1 MESSIFH
8 LNNLSYLIHIPLIIY
23 IAVKLNNI
31 FKSYPLSKF
40 FYYGL
45 GFKLLAGAG
54 VGLLYFYYYGY
65 GDTLLYH
72 YDAVKLNLHAFDD
85 VVSYFH
91 IVVFG
96 DFPNEIIRN
105 QFTSW
110 NQPRVF
116 LMVKII
122 SILDFFTFRNYWVNS
137 LYFSLFSF
145 IGMWYLANTLSRINP
160 NFSTASAIAFLFFP
174 SIVFWSSGILKESIA
189 MGSIGLFLGFG
200 LNSIAQIQGGSRG
213 SGGSEGVFRYAPP
226 AGGAMRIIVSLLCIW
241 LIWKLKYYY
250 LAVLMP
256 LFLSYLIT
264 ELVSKK
270 VRYLKEKFVYK
281 MLVYCIFVI
290 LLSTLA
296 TQIHWNLNFT
306 RILDITVDSFH
317 KILEK
322 SNADNC
328 IAFENLQPTLK
339 SFLMNSPKALFSALF
354 RPGIWEARS
363 FLQFIAGLENLLV
376 LLLAILAMYYFVK
389 RGMMEQSAKQI
400 VRVRVPPSTRG
411 QGVAKAFFVMPRQL
425 AGPCA
430 MLKEFGL
437 LEICFLLYTI
447 VLAVFLAFA
456 CPNFG
461 TLLRYR
467 VGFYPF
473 FVYLVLMNVPFKW
486 IIRFN
491 K

>member
-1 MESSIFH
+1 MGSFIIHLPSSIFH
-8 LNNLSYLIHIPLIIY
+8 FNNLSYLIHIPLIIY

-45 GFKLLAGAG
+45 GFKLLAGTG

-91 IVVFG
+91 IIVFG
-96 DFPNEIIRN
+96 DFPDEIIRN

-145 IGMWYLANTLSRINP
+145 IGMWFLANTLSRIKP
-160 NFSTASAIAFLFFP
+160 DFSTASAIAFLFFP
-174 SIVFWSSGILKESIA
+174 SIVFWSSGFLKESIA
-189 MGSIGLFLGFG
+189 MGSIGLLLGFG
-200 LNSIAQIQGGSRG
+200 LNSIAQNSRFKFK
-213 SGGSEGVFRYAPP
+213 EF
-226 AGGAMRIIVSLLCIW
+226 IVSLLCIW

-256 LFLSYLIT
+256 LFLSYLII
-264 ELVSKK
+264 ELASKK
-270 VRYLKEKFVYK
+270 VRYLKEKFTYK
-281 MLVYCIFVI
+281 ILTFCISII

-296 TQIHWNLNFT
+296 TQMHWNLNFT
-306 RILDITVDSFH
+306 RVLDVTVDNFH
-317 KILEK
+317 KTLEM
-322 SNADNC
+322 SNASHC

-354 RPGIWEARS
+354 RPGIWEAGS
-363 FLQFIAGLENLLV
+363 FLQIIAGLENLLV
-376 LLLAILAMYYFVK
+376 LLLTILAIYYFIR
-389 RGMMEQSAKQI
+389 RGNNK
-400 VRVRVPPSTRG
+400 
-411 QGVAKAFFVMPRQL
+411 
-425 AGPCA
+425 
-430 MLKEFGL
+430 FGL
-437 LEICFLLYTI
+437 LEVCFLLYII

-473 FVYLVLMNVPFKW
+473 FVYLFDTESGFVFELQYFVAFLS
-486 IIRFN
+486 IACL
-491 K
+491 

>member
-1 MESSIFH
+1 M
-8 LNNLSYLIHIPLIIY
+8 
-23 IAVKLNNI
+23 
-31 FKSYPLSKF
+31 
-40 FYYGL
+40 
-45 GFKLLAGAG
+45 AGAG

-96 DFPNEIIRN
+96 DFPDEIIRN

-145 IGMWYLANTLSRINP
+145 IGMWFLANTLSRINP

-174 SIVFWSSGILKESIA
+174 SIIFWSSGILKESIA
-189 MGSIGLFLGFG
+189 MGSIGLLLGFG
-200 LNSIAQIQGGSRG
+200 LNSIAQIQGGSSPFRDSPLSKGVRG
-213 SGGSEGVFRYAPP
+213 MSNGGSEGVFRYAPP
-226 AGGAMRIIVSLLCIW
+226 IGGALRFIVSLLCIW

-256 LFLSYLIT
+256 LFLSYLII
-264 ELVSKK
+264 ELASKK
-270 VRYLKEKFVYK
+270 VRYLKEKFTYK
-281 MLVYCIFVI
+281 ILAFCISVI

-306 RILDITVDSFH
+306 RVMDVIVDNFY
-317 KILEK
+317 KTLEM
-322 SNADNC
+322 SNANHC

-339 SFLMNSPKALFSALF
+339 SFLMNSPKALFSSLF
-354 RPGIWEARS
+354 RPGIWEAGS
-363 FLQFIAGLENLLV
+363 FLQIIAGLENLLV
-376 LLLAILAMYYFVK
+376 LLLAILAIYYFVK
-389 RGMMEQSAKQI
+389 RGMVEQSAKQ
-400 VRVRVPPSTRG
+400 VAGAGVPPLGG
-411 QGVAKAFFVMPRQL
+411 QGVAKAFF
-425 AGPCA
+425 A
-430 MLKEFGL
+430 MRSRITRDATLKEFGL
-437 LEICFLLYTI
+437 LPICFLLYTI
-447 VLAVFLAFA
+447 ILAVFLAFA

-473 FVYLVLMNVPFKW
+473 FVYLVLMNIPFKR